1 MSNELTQVKAGFFDV
16 QGFELMQRVAKCFA
30 SSDLVPKQYKN
41 NISNCMIALNISQR
55 MGADLLM
62 VMQNLYV
69 VHGNPS
75 WSAQFLIA
83 TANMCGRFSAIRFE
97 FFGEKGTDS
106 WGCKAWAIEK
116 ETGERLESAE
126 VSIALAKKEGW
137 YQKSGSKWQS
147 MPQQMLMYRAGAWW
161 VRSYAPELSM
171 GLQAAEE
178 VHDVYDASKSS
189 NGIYEV
195 QEQAQQNTL
204 YADILQELRAAALDG
219 QVALMA
225 KLSEIE
231 DSKDRAEVWKD
242 HADSLINAAN
252 EAQNGATG

>member
-69 VHGNPS
+69 VHGSPS

-171 GLQAAEE
+171 GLQTAEE

-189 NGIYEV
+189 NGVYEV

-252 EAQNGATG
+252 EAQNGATV